1 MLAVIFPPTVGSAI
15 HPSFSLPAILE
26 LIKPRDA
33 GPKII
38 SDMTP
43 PQKAWHRKLD
53 DIEPY
58 LPDLITE
65 KIKDYCNIFFGTE
78 SLPNMEI

>member
-1 MLAVIFPPTVGSAI
+1 MLAVIFPLLSALPFI
-15 HPSFSLPAILE
+15 LVFSLPAILE
-26 LIKPRDA
+26 LIKPQDA

-58 LPDLITE
+58 FPDLITE
-65 KIKDYCNIFFGTE
+65 KTRDYCNIFFGTE
-78 SLPNMEI
+78 SLPNMEV